1 MSVVVDIRAARRA
14 HDSLRSCPPDAANL
28 AHKADLYRVVKPVL
42 DVLWTETDRPDAALP
57 ASEVRRAIRLLTVD
71 AEYYAGLNDA
81 EGFRDPSEAWGQ
93 YELLL
98 RAFAGVGEPPNQPQ
112 HLTGGA

>member
-1 MSVVVDIRAARRA
+1 MDGDRLARCGIAGFR
-14 HDSLRSCPPDAANL
+14 
-28 AHKADLYRVVKPVL
+28 
-42 DVLWTETDRPDAALP
+42 
-57 ASEVRRAIRLLTVD
+57 VRRAIRLLTVD